1 MHLLKVKNGHT
12 FPYSLPELKAEY
24 PNVSFPP
31 TLAGVDLDKYG
42 CVFSDA
48 PVERVESPSS
58 NVYRVTMPQ
67 FLWALRQANMREQFE
82 WYTLSI
88 EGHARDYW
96 HTAAYVNK
104 GHNCVKHFAEFF
116 SLSKCAVDALFA
128 TAGSIEE

>member
-1 MHLLKVKNGHT
+1 MHLLKVKDGHT
-12 FPYSLPELKAEY
+12 FPYSLHELKAEY

-31 TLAGVDLDKYG
+31 TLAGVDLATYG

-48 PVERVESPSS
+48 QVEHVESPSS
-58 NVYRVTMPQ
+58 NVSRVTMPQ

-116 SLSKCAVDALFA
+116 GLSKCAVDDLFA